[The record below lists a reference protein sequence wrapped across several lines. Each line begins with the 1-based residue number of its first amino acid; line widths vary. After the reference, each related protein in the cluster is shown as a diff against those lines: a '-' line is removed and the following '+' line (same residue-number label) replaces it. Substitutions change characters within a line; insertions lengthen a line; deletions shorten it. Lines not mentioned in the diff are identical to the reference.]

1 MEGENGAVPVRFRSR
16 FVKSDVCIRVDDE
29 RRVTIA
35 SYSNSKRREEREGE
49 IGRGGVDFGKRIK
62 LFTEYRMEEIVSPAI
77 SLS

>member
-1 MEGENGAVPVRFRSR
+1 MVPVRFRSR

-35 SYSNSKRREEREGE
+35 SYSNSKRRGEREGE
-49 IGRGGVDFGKRIK
+49 IGGEGVDFRKRIK
-62 LFTEYRMEEIVSPAI
+62 LFIQRVEEIVSPAI